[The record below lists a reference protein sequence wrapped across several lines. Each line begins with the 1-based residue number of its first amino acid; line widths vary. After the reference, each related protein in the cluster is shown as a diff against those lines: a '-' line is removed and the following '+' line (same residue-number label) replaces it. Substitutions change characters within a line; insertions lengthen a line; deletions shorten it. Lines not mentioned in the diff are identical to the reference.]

1 MVGYASI
8 TPTPPL
14 TAARVPFESGVRAF
28 HHRVRDEAVAQG
40 FTEVHNYSF
49 VSEDAARAFG
59 LEPDAHVQ
67 VANPIAADQNL
78 LRMSLLP
85 GIWKNIGDNA
95 RHFDAFKLFEIGYE
109 HREGEHAHFVAAL
122 FAKDDGVGGLME
134 LKRLAECLLPN
145 SQVRPAT
152 ATRSFEHPQRAAD
165 VISGDTT
172 IGRLF
177 EFHPRM
183 VEVGRAA
190 ILDLDLSAL
199 QAAQPK
205 DIKYEQLRRFPSSD
219 FDLSVVVG
227 PRVLI
232 GDVETGIRKLA
243 GEALISVVFLREF
256 AQPTGDRSLSY
267 RLTVGSNDRTL
278 SADEVTAVR
287 TAVID
292 GLREAGY
299 ELKV

>member
-1 MVGYASI
+1 MVGYGSI
-8 TPTPPL
+8 TPAPPMTP
-14 TAARVPFESGVRAF
+14 AKVPYDSGVREF
-28 HHRVRDEAVAQG
+28 HHHVRDEAVAQG

-59 LEPDAHVQ
+59 LEPEAHVQ

-85 GIWKNIGDNA
+85 GVWKNIGDNA

-122 FAKDDGVGGLME
+122 FAKDDGVAGLLE
-134 LKRLAECLLPN
+134 LKRLAECLLPGA
-145 SQVRPAT
+145 QVRPAT
-152 ATRSFEHPQRAAD
+152 ATRHFEHPQRAAD
-165 VISGDTT
+165 VVSGERT

-190 ILDLDLSAL
+190 ILDLNLNVL
-199 QAAQPK
+199 HEAQPPAV
-205 DIKYEQLRRFPSSD
+205 KYQQLPRFPSSE
-219 FDLSVVVG
+219 FDLTVIVRS
-227 PRVLI
+227 RVFIADL
-232 GDVETGIRKLA
+232 EERIRGLA
-243 GEALISVVFLREF
+243 KHPVTFLDDF
-256 AQPTGDRSLSY
+256 HHPNGDRSLSY
-267 RLTVGSNDRTL
+267 RITVSAPDRTL

-292 GLREAGY
+292 GLRTAGY